1 MPGAV
6 SLFLF
11 LQKESGRGRLYLMKI
26 CNKIRILLIENDID
40 FVYLIRNTI
49 EHTEDIHFCTYAETA
64 LAGLELARSLN
75 PDIVLTDLNLSG
87 NQLDGIGVSRKIRL
101 STNAKVLLLTSFEEP
116 SIVISAS
123 KESFAS
129 GYIFQSQCR
138 NLCEII
144 RETAAGTTVQERFIQ
159 ELILQE
165 LSSAERTVF
174 DMMLGRD
181 VEILSSEKTIANQKT
196 AIFKKLGLKNQH
208 ELLHIFQP

>member
-87 NQLDGIGVSRKIRL
+87 NQLDRIGVSRKIRL
-101 STNAKVLLLTSFEEP
+101 STNAKVLLLT
-116 SIVISAS
+116 
-123 KESFAS
+123 
-129 GYIFQSQCR
+129 
-138 NLCEII
+138 
-144 RETAAGTTVQERFIQ
+144 
-159 ELILQE
+159 
-165 LSSAERTVF
+165 
-174 DMMLGRD
+174 
-181 VEILSSEKTIANQKT
+181 
-196 AIFKKLGLKNQH
+196 
-208 ELLHIFQP
+208 

>member
-1 MPGAV
+1 
-6 SLFLF
+6 
-11 LQKESGRGRLYLMKI
+11 MKI

-101 STNAKVLLLTSFEEP
+101 STNAKVLLLTSFEAP

-129 GYIFQSQCR
+129 GYIFKSQCR

>member
-6 SLFLF
+6 SLFNL
-11 LQKESGRGRLYLMKI
+11 LKKESGRGRLYLMKI

-129 GYIFQSQCR
+129 GYIFKSQCR

>member
-1 MPGAV
+1 
-6 SLFLF
+6 
-11 LQKESGRGRLYLMKI
+11 MKI

-116 SIVISAS
+116 SIIISAS

-129 GYIFQSQCR
+129 GYIFKSQCR